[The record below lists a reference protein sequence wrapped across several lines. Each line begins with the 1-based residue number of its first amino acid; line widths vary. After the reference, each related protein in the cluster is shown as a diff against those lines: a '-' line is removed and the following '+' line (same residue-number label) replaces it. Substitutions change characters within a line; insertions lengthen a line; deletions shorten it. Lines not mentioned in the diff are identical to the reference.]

1 MPMVRGLLKPL
12 VTSRS
17 KRARLGLGKNCF
29 AIAFLVVMNS
39 SYAVDYGSVTENA
52 VVLYNK
58 PSIESKKLYVVSRY
72 MPLEQA
78 VSLENWVK
86 VRDSS
91 GNMAWIEKRFLSS
104 KRFVITTDAQVAI
117 HQSPEEKSA
126 VVAQVKKQVA
136 LELLGTTDTGWL
148 KIRHID
154 GATGFVKAAQIW
166 GE

>member
-1 MPMVRGLLKPL
+1 
-12 VTSRS
+12 
-17 KRARLGLGKNCF
+17 
-29 AIAFLVVMNS
+29 
-39 SYAVDYGSVTENA
+39 
-52 VVLYNK
+52 
-58 PSIESKKLYVVSRY
+58 
-72 MPLEQA
+72 
-78 VSLENWVK
+78 
-86 VRDSS
+86 
-91 GNMAWIEKRFLSS
+91 MAWIEKRFLSS